1 MEIMKRKGNDLLG
14 CILDNVN
21 EGIAVADDSGT
32 ITMCN
37 KKFRDIFGIT
47 EKEIIGSAMGSVV
60 PDMEMSE
67 ENRCIEFGLWNS
79 EIKVAVR
86 KKPLIIDG
94 SVMEVFFVAEKCV
107 DKELQIE
114 FQHLQKE
121 KEIFE
126 EILNSIDEGIHLADR
141 NGYMRFINHVQ
152 EEIDG
157 YKSEE
162 IVGKHWLDVY
172 DLNSETSLILKVLRD
187 GEPILNQRQTYVATN
202 EKYVDVVCSC
212 IPLYVKDNVIGAF
225 AITKDYKKYKEIAE
239 KVLDIQSDLEYGE
252 SARKQETKTEKLY
265 SFEDILGTSPHIL
278 ESKERANAAAR
289 SDSSVLIFG
298 ETGTGKEMFAQSIH
312 ANSRRA
318 KKSFM
323 AINCAAIPENL
334 LEGILFGT
342 TKGIYTGAIDRK
354 GLLEQLQGGT
364 LFLDEINS
372 MPRFLQSKLLRV
384 IEEKKITRLGDN
396 KEIAID
402 VRFISSCNL
411 DPNMEIEKGVL
422 RSDLFYRLA
431 AIYLTIPPL
440 RNHKEDL
447 KILYKHFIRVYNDK
461 MNKSVEELSPK
472 ILDRFYDYHWPGN
485 IRQLKHCIESAMN
498 MVGDSDRVIEF
509 QYIPKYL
516 QIYSMTNSAAKIES
530 GDETTHIV
538 QEIENEEKQRIIVA
552 IKRNK
557 GNVAKAARELGMS
570 RQKLHYRLTKYGLK

>member
-1 MEIMKRKGNDLLG
+1 MEIMKRKENDLLG

-67 ENRCIEFGLWNS
+67 EDRCIEFGLWNS

-239 KVLDIQSDLEYGE
+239 KVLDIESDLEYGE
-252 SARKQETKTEKLY
+252 SAR
-265 SFEDILGTSPHIL
+265 
-278 ESKERANAAAR
+278 
-289 SDSSVLIFG
+289 
-298 ETGTGKEMFAQSIH
+298 
-312 ANSRRA
+312 
-318 KKSFM
+318 
-323 AINCAAIPENL
+323 
-334 LEGILFGT
+334 
-342 TKGIYTGAIDRK
+342 
-354 GLLEQLQGGT
+354 
-364 LFLDEINS
+364 
-372 MPRFLQSKLLRV
+372 
-384 IEEKKITRLGDN
+384 
-396 KEIAID
+396 
-402 VRFISSCNL
+402 
-411 DPNMEIEKGVL
+411 
-422 RSDLFYRLA
+422 
-431 AIYLTIPPL
+431 
-440 RNHKEDL
+440 
-447 KILYKHFIRVYNDK
+447 
-461 MNKSVEELSPK
+461 
-472 ILDRFYDYHWPGN
+472 
-485 IRQLKHCIESAMN
+485 
-498 MVGDSDRVIEF
+498 
-509 QYIPKYL
+509 
-516 QIYSMTNSAAKIES
+516 
-530 GDETTHIV
+530 
-538 QEIENEEKQRIIVA
+538 
-552 IKRNK
+552 
-557 GNVAKAARELGMS
+557 
-570 RQKLHYRLTKYGLK
+570 